1 MQCLQCLRQSDGS
14 RQSLTTHPGTPSHAN
29 LQAVL
34 CAAPRAAFWLSGPN
48 GPTRHCATT
57 GAFVHPLSRHTGA
70 PGGGAAQPERVVDVW
85 RPEAD
90 LNATADFDAGVAALF
105 LSETAFDAPPS
116 GPSSASSLQGS
127 HMPAAAVQRRAD
139 IREKL
144 AAQSI
149 PVSDSDGQPQQPSA
163 RSSAQARLPAL
174 SVYTSARAAHA
185 PFAVGFA
192 ADLLRQELRVPWEVV
207 VGVHGAEAKRAL
219 EAAFAPLRVL
229 RDGHQ
234 ENATALGSSS
244 SKGRPAAFES
254 LLSVRLVELP
264 AAMGVFEAWDALIA
278 RHCRGA
284 LLGGWELPDRR
295 HPASLAAKARLL
307 TMPAP
312 RNCGP
317 WNSPFTPVRLDV
329 VSAPALRAAPGTPL
343 PDDDEAL
350 GVMWAAAENVATPG
364 EAPRAGPLVFEPPPP
379 RNGAHTA
386 EEAPKSG
393 LLAFAKSLLG
403 GMADGPAHDGGARA
417 EAARARSGP
426 ITLTVTHTTPGRYS
440 LSRLVQTSNESF
452 VLTGAC
458 DYPAGAAVYRR
469 EVHSPS
475 RAGSFASA
483 AAALRLV
490 DPNGAGELPSCT
502 SWAFWTLLA
511 RRGATF
517 RHLDRVLDA
526 HYDAPALHGALHA
539 DEKAHETCVAA
550 ALRPLQPLGLFN
562 NDAFHGAEGNPHA
575 SRMLVVNENPPTA
588 LVGDGSRA
596 RQLIEWL
603 LHNGHTV
610 QTHFYRCVLE
620 TCSRRPL
627 EIHATRK
634 REWLHPDACFPD
646 VERWLRRHGVGL
658 VRDAS
663 QRLSS
668 LDRHVRMFGP
678 SYDVILTGVWF
689 YYSWAH
695 TNLSVMPPSQADV
708 VVDSLDYALA
718 RQRQLMGGGYVSAG
732 DRAVIF
738 GGRESSALTNA
749 EQLAMRRASL
759 FGDAE
764 GKPAVAPTPAIKRPP
779 RLVMLSDDL
788 HYHRCERLGCAKRHF
803 LSWVRTAES
812 GLYRRADR
820 LLALDD
826 ADGQSFA
833 DLADSGTGG
842 GAVPFDETKIIAAP
856 MTIVPSA
863 GFRLPDAARLAQL
876 AALGELTYMYLG
888 NHHTANTKAVN
899 MLLTEV
905 FPIIAARMAA
915 LAPGRAHAAKLVLV
929 GSKQWASMA
938 QRLAPAYPDVY
949 GPRVSTPPGNAG
961 GSAAFARLAC
971 YPKVPDLS
979 GMLASTHVILA
990 PVFMEGTG
998 ISTKVFFAIEH
1009 GMHLVTTSS
1018 GMKGVPCADPAAADS
1033 AFCSRVWVA
1042 SNVSAGAIAEAALGA
1057 AALAA
1062 AGDETSAG
1070 DETAAFVASAEE
1082 HASRRVWARSAAM
1095 RDAFSPPSSGQ
1106 GLGAARR
1113 GN

>member
-1 MQCLQCLRQSDGS
+1 MQRLQCLRQSDGS

-29 LQAVL
+29 LQAAL
-34 CAAPRAAFWLSGPN
+34 CAAPRAAFWPLGAN
-48 GPTRHCATT
+48 GAAGRCGTA
-57 GAFVHPLSRHTGA
+57 GAFVQPLSRHAGA
-70 PGGGAAQPERVVDVW
+70 PGGGAAQPERVVEVW

-219 EAAFAPLRVL
+219 EAAFAPLRML

-350 GVMWAAAENVATPG
+350 GVMWAAAENVATSG

-386 EEAPKSG
+386 EVAPN
-393 LLAFAKSLLG
+393 
-403 GMADGPAHDGGARA
+403 PAHDGGARA

-646 VERWLRRHGVGL
+646 VELWLRRHGVGL

-695 TNLSVMPPSQADV
+695 TNLSAMPPSQADV

-732 DRAVIF
+732 DRAVLF

-788 HYHRCERLGCAKRHF
+788 HYHRCERIGCAQP
-803 LSWVRTAES
+803 SWVRTAES

-826 ADGQSFA
+826 ADGQGFA

-888 NHHTANTKAVN
+888 NHHPANEEAVN
-899 MLLTEV
+899 TLLTEV

-949 GPRVSTPPGNAG
+949 GPRVSTPPGNAE